1 MEVDFSAQIK
11 ARNLSFASKPVEF
24 DGFKLS
30 ERGKAFLSVKSPN
43 EKIEVLASVVQNGF
57 EAAKNFFRP
66 KVSDFEVAIARLNKF
81 LTSPKSELLTA
92 GFVNLDDVEIGLA
105 RVAIAQYRL
114 TEADFREAKAEV
126 KITIE
131 QEDGED
137 DSEDEGECECEDSE
151 MEEDSEGKKICG
163 KCSRP
168 VKKWKII

>member
-11 ARNLSFASKPVEF
+11 ARNLSFASKPLEF

-105 RVAIAQYRL
+105 RVAIAQHRL
-114 TEADFREAKAEV
+114 TEADFREAKAEM
-126 KITIE
+126 E
-131 QEDGED
+131 E
-137 DSEDEGECECEDSE
+137 EDEDECECEDSE
-151 MEEDSEGKKICG
+151 MEESADGTKICG
-163 KCSRP
+163 KCG
-168 VKKWKII
+168 KKAKAKKT

>member
-24 DGFKLS
+24 EGFKLS

-57 EAAKNFFRP
+57 EAAKNYFRP

-92 GFVNLDDVEIGLA
+92 GFVNLDDVEVGLA
-105 RVAIAQYRL
+105 RVAIAQHRL

-126 KITIE
+126 EVTIE
-131 QEDGED
+131 QEDDG
-137 DSEDEGECECEDSE
+137 EDEGETCDCEDPE
-151 MEEDSEGKKICG
+151 MEDSADGMTKTCG
-163 KCSRP
+163 KCG
-168 VKKWKII
+168 KKMAKAKKNC

>member
-11 ARNLSFASKPVEF
+11 ARNLSFASKPIEF
-24 DGFKLS
+24 EGFKLS
-30 ERGKAFLSVKSPN
+30 ERGKAFLEAKAPN

-105 RVAIAQYRL
+105 RVAIAQHRL
-114 TEADFREAKAEV
+114 TEADFREAKAEM
-126 KITIE
+126 E
-131 QEDGED
+131 EED
-137 DSEDEGECECEDSE
+137 ECECEDSE
-151 MEEDSEGKKICG
+151 EEEIDGKKVCAE
-163 KCSRP
+163 C
-168 VKKWKII
+168 KKAKAKKNC

>member
-11 ARNLSFASKPVEF
+11 ARNFSFASKSVEF
-24 DGFKLS
+24 SGFKLS
-30 ERGKAFLSVKSPN
+30 ERGRAFLSVKSPN

-105 RVAIAQYRL
+105 RVAIAQHRL

-126 KITIE
+126 KVTIE
-131 QEDGED
+131 QEDEEN
-137 DSEDEGECECEDSE
+137 DSEDECECENSE
-151 MEEDSEGKKICG
+151 MEDSADGSKVCAKCGKKA
-163 KCSRP
+163 KA
-168 VKKWKII
+168 KKSC

>member
-11 ARNLSFASKPVEF
+11 SRNLCFASKPLEF

-30 ERGKAFLSVKSPN
+30 DKAKNFLSAKSS
-43 EKIEVLASVVQNGF
+43 ERVEILASVVQNGF

-105 RVAIAQYRL
+105 RVAIAQHRL

-126 KITIE
+126 KVTIE
-131 QEDGED
+131 QEDEED
-137 DSEDEGECECEDSE
+137 DSEDECECENSE
-151 MEEDSEGKKICG
+151 MEDSADGSKVCAKCGKKA
-163 KCSRP
+163 KA
-168 VKKWKII
+168 KKSC